1 MLCDIDHCFP
11 AAHRPLMTRSLGR
24 VWPWVPEGSCVSSLA
39 FSWALLAGGGTFKKC
54 ALGEAVRGVALSAPL
69 QRTVGPSTFFS
80 LLGHKM
86 SSFVLPRTSHGDI
99 LLWYSLKSNGPVSHG
114 PKHPI
119 REPNNPFPFAIWLS
133 SMLECFCL
141 FVLLGFEIR
150 FFYVTLAG
158 LKHGNTPPQQQLPQF
173 PKCSHYRCEL
183 PCHLSMWYC
192 DGKLTR
198 TPLAGRSTFQRRRLN
213 SHLASMAPF
222 PLTTDWVFSS
232 GPLLSTFCFVLCGFE
247 FEISPCIILGSRI
260 LLYLGSENS
269 SFPWFSEL
277 ILFLGCH
284 IS

>member
-114 PKHPI
+114 PKP
-119 REPNNPFPFAIWLS
+119 PDPWAKQPFSLHNLI
-133 SMLECFCL
+133 
-141 FVLLGFEIR
+141 V
-150 FFYVTLAG
+150 FYV
-158 LKHGNTPPQQQLPQF
+158 
-173 PKCSHYRCEL
+173 
-183 PCHLSMWYC
+183 
-192 DGKLTR
+192 
-198 TPLAGRSTFQRRRLN
+198 
-213 SHLASMAPF
+213 
-222 PLTTDWVFSS
+222 WVF
-232 GPLLSTFCFVLCGFE
+232 LSICFVGF
-247 FEISPCIILGSRI
+247 
-260 LLYLGSENS
+260 
-269 SFPWFSEL
+269 WDKVFSM
-277 ILFLGCH
+277 
-284 IS
+284 